1 MSSFTTVRFKHICRM
16 LDLCAPGARIEKK
29 KHRQWVRYQGKTYP
43 GLPLGRHGRR
53 ENPEIEIGHVRQLI
67 RFLGIDEECARQAIP
82 ALG

>member
-1 MSSFTTVRFKHICRM
+1 M
-16 LDLCAPGARIEKK
+16 LDECAPGAGIEAK
-29 KHRQWVRYQGKTYP
+29 KHRHWVRYAGKTYR